1 MTRGKPEPVSRRYDV
16 TDVSVRLRIR
26 EALEHL
32 GPSECKTEAWC
43 DWVFAFDND
52 GERLV
57 VKQYQKGTLMI
68 QGRARHLLQ
77 VILHVV
83 SPFLDEST
91 KPSDGGNLTV
101 ETQKLGLPHIGTDES
116 GKGDYFGP
124 LVVGGIMVEAGSE
137 GILVGLGIK
146 DSKKLADTRCRK
158 LAAEIRKLC
167 VERYYEVV
175 IPPSRYNTLYEE
187 FRRQGRNLN
196 HLLAWAHARTIE
208 SLLERA
214 HCNLAVADQFG
225 NESYIRSRLMDKGR
239 GIKLIQ
245 EHKGERYLAVA
256 AASILARDRFLNYMD
271 KLSEIAGFSL
281 PKGAGSPVI
290 TAAQQYIERHGR
302 DRLATVAKL
311 HHKTTA
317 RVV

>member
-1 MTRGKPEPVSRRYDV
+1 MNRGKPEPVSRRYDV
-16 TDVSVRLRIR
+16 TNVNVRLRIR
-26 EALEHL
+26 EVLEHL
-32 GPSECKTEAWC
+32 GPSERKTEAWC
-43 DWVFAFDND
+43 DWVLVFDND

-83 SPFLDEST
+83 TPFLDKNTES
-91 KPSDGGNLTV
+91 SSRGVLSM
-101 ETQKLGLPHIGTDES
+101 ETQKLSLPHIGTDES

-124 LVVGGIMVEAGSE
+124 LVVGSIMIEAGYRE
-137 GILVGLGIK
+137 NLAGLGIK
-146 DSKKLADTRCRK
+146 DSKKLADARCRK
-158 LAAEIRKLC
+158 LATEIRKLC
-167 VERYYEVV
+167 VDRYCEVV

-187 FRRQGRNLN
+187 FRREGRNLN
-196 HLLAWAHARTIE
+196 HLLAWAHARAIE

-214 HCNLAVADQFG
+214 PCNLAVADQFG
-225 NESYIRSRLMDKGR
+225 NESYIRTRLMNKGR

-256 AASILARDRFLNYMD
+256 AASILARDRFLNHLE
-271 KLSEIAGFSL
+271 KLSETAGLLL
-281 PKGAGSPVI
+281 PKGAGAPVV
-290 TAAQQYIERHGR
+290 TAARRYVECHGT
-302 DRLATVAKL
+302 DQLATVAKL